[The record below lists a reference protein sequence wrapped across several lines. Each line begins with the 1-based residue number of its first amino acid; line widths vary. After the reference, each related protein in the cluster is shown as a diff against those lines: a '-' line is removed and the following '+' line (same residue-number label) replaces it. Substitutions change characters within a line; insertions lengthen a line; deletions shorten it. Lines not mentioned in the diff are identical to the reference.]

1 MDPFLLKWVHI
12 VSSTL
17 LFGAALGSSIHC
29 WLAHSSREVR
39 TVATVMRT
47 VVAVDWWVVTTTGF
61 IQPASGIFL
70 VQAKGYSFVE
80 PWLLVVYALY
90 TIVSLLWFLV
100 AWLQI
105 KCRNMARAASSWDSL
120 PDDYHRYMLW
130 WLRSALPAFCSALII
145 FLAHCG
151 QATAVVKLKIK
162 VWQGLK

>member
-1 MDPFLLKWVHI
+1 MDPFILKWVHI

-61 IQPASGIFL
+61 IQPASGILL
-70 VQAKGYSFVE
+70 VQAKGYSFLE
-80 PWLLVVYALY
+80 PWLLVAYALY
-90 TIVSLLWFLV
+90 TIVSLLWFVV

-105 KCRNMARAASSWDSL
+105 KCRNMARAASSWDAL
-120 PDDYHRYMLW
+120 PDDYHRYMRLW
-130 WLRSALPAFCSALII
+130 LWTAGPAFTSALII
-145 FLAHCG
+145 FWLMVA
-151 QATAVVKLKIK
+151 KPDL
-162 VWQGLK
+162 W

>member
-29 WLAHSSREVR
+29 WFAHTSREVR

-61 IQPASGIFL
+61 IQPASGLLL
-70 VQAKGYSFVE
+70 VQAKGYSYLE
-80 PWLLVVYALY
+80 PWLLVAYGLY
-90 TIVSLLWFLV
+90 TIVSLLWFWV

-105 KCRNMARAASSWDSL
+105 KCRNMARAAASWEAL
-120 PDDYHRYMLW
+120 PDDYHRYMGQ
-130 WLRSALPAFCSALII
+130 WLRAAASAFCCALVI
-145 FLAHCG
+145 FWLMV
-151 QATAVVKLKIK
+151 TKPPL
-162 VWQGLK
+162 W